1 LVRISPTQYVRQCK
15 PSRRPLVFWLGLA
28 AGAITVC
35 GLLVAAPL
43 ALAGNQQLFAAAVY
57 QSFAKV
63 CHQLPE
69 RSFYLSGFPLAVC
82 SRCAGLYFGF
92 TAVMLLY
99 PLLGSLKRTSAPP
112 RKWLLLSATPM
123 ALDVGL
129 YFLAVWLNTHSS
141 RFLTGALLG
150 GVSVFYIMPGVVDLS
165 LRGWRATSQRN
176 SELLPDTTT
185 TTARSAL
192 AAAPSDYSSPERR
205 I

>member
-1 LVRISPTQYVRQCK
+1 MIRISPTHYVRQCNQ
-15 PSRRPLVFWLGLA
+15 SRRPLVFWLVLA
-28 AGAITVC
+28 AGTITVC
-35 GLLVAAPL
+35 GLIVVAPL
-43 ALAGNQQLFAAAVY
+43 ALAGNQQLFAAAIY
-57 QSFAKV
+57 QSFARV

-69 RSFYLSGFPLAVC
+69 RSFYLAGFPLAVC

-129 YFLAVWLNTHSS
+129 YFLGVWLNTHSS
-141 RFLTGALLG
+141 RFLTGALLS

-165 LRGWRATSQRN
+165 LRGGRATSQRN
-176 SELLPDTTT
+176 AGPLQPTTT
-185 TTARSAL
+185 TSARAL
-192 AAAPSDYSSPERR
+192 ATAPSDYSTPGRR